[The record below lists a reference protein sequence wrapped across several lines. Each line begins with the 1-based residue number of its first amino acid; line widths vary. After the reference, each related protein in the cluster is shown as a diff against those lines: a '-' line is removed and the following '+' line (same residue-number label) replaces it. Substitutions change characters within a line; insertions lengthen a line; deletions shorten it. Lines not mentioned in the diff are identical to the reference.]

1 MLNVIS
7 CDCLFGPSNLSRQI
21 FFSFPFIKAK
31 VNELRNTM
39 DSHKST
45 RFIADTW
52 HDYELLDSGDGSK
65 LERFGKLVLDRPE
78 MAAVWSRKL
87 QYQQWDN
94 ASASY
99 EPTGKAT
106 GYWKPNGSVSDS
118 WQIEYKSKQHAHLK
132 LKFQLEL
139 TRFKHVGIFPEQA
152 SNWEYLAGRLN
163 EGDKLLNLFAYTGG
177 ASLAAKSAGADVT
190 HVDAIRQVIDWTRV
204 NMELSGLTGIRWVVE
219 DALKFLKR
227 EVKRGNKY
235 TGVVLDPPTWGLG
248 PKNEKW
254 KLELHLIEI
263 VELVASVVEPGGFV
277 VMNTYS
283 GLPPTTLETLWR
295 RVLPKA
301 KITSGELCIPG
312 KDGHLLS
319 TGSLIRIEL

>member
-1 MLNVIS
+1 MN
-7 CDCLFGPSNLSRQI
+7 
-21 FFSFPFIKAK
+21 
-31 VNELRNTM
+31 
-39 DSHKST
+39 ST

-52 HDYELLDSGDGSK
+52 ENYELLDSGDSSK
-65 LERFGKLVLDRPE
+65 LERFGQYVLDRPE
-78 MAAVWSRKL
+78 PGAIWPKGL
-87 QYQQWDN
+87 PYKKWDSAD
-94 ASASY
+94 ASF
-99 EPTGKAT
+99 EPTGKKK
-106 GYWKPNGSVSDS
+106 GF
-118 WQIEYKSKQHAHLK
+118 WQNNVGVPDKWRLDYRSKDLDHLK
-132 LKFQLEL
+132 LTFQLEM
-139 TRFKHVGIFPEQA
+139 TRFKHVGVFPEQA
-152 SNWEYLAGRLN
+152 ANWEYIAGKIN
-163 EGDKLLNLFAYTGG
+163 EGEKLLNLFAYTGG

-204 NMELSGLTGIRWVVE
+204 NMELSGLDGIRWVVE

-235 TGVVLDPPTWGLG
+235 NAVVLDPPTWGLG

-254 KLELHLIEI
+254 KLDHHLEEI
-263 VELVASVVEPGGFV
+263 VELVSQVVLLGGFV

-283 GLPPTTLETLWR
+283 GIPPTSLETLWR

-301 KITSGELCIPG
+301 QMVSGELCLKG

>member
-1 MLNVIS
+1 MN
-7 CDCLFGPSNLSRQI
+7 
-21 FFSFPFIKAK
+21 
-31 VNELRNTM
+31 
-39 DSHKST
+39 SHSST

-52 HDYELLDSGDGSK
+52 KDYELLDSGDGSK
-65 LERFGKLVLDRPE
+65 LERFGELVLDRPE
-78 MAAVWSRKL
+78 SGAVWAKKL
-87 QYQQWDN
+87 SYEKWDK
-94 ASASY
+94 ASACF
-99 EPTGKAT
+99 EPTGKKK
-106 GYWKPNGSVSDS
+106 GYWKPNSSIADS
-118 WQIEYKSKQHAHLK
+118 WHIEYRSKDHPKLR

-152 SNWEYLAGRLN
+152 SNWEYLAGNLS
-163 EGDKLLNLFAYTGG
+163 EGDKMLNLFAYTGG
-177 ASLAAKSAGADVT
+177 ASLAAKSSGADVT

-235 TGVVLDPPTWGLG
+235 KAVVLDPPTWGLG

-254 KLELHLIEI
+254 KLDHHLVEI
-263 VELVASVVEPGGFV
+263 IELVSQVTLPGGFII
-277 VMNTYS
+277 MNTYS
-283 GLPPTTLETLWR
+283 GIPPTSLETLWR
-295 RVLPKA
+295 RALPKA
-301 KITSGELCIPG
+301 RLTSGELCLPG

>member
-1 MLNVIS
+1 MN
-7 CDCLFGPSNLSRQI
+7 
-21 FFSFPFIKAK
+21 
-31 VNELRNTM
+31 
-39 DSHKST
+39 ST

-52 HDYELLDSGDGSK
+52 ENYELIDSGDRSK
-65 LERFGKLVLDRPE
+65 LEMFGQYVLDRPE
-78 MAAVWSRKL
+78 PGAIWPKGL
-87 QYQQWDN
+87 PYKKWDSAD
-94 ASASY
+94 ASF
-99 EPTGKAT
+99 EPTGK
-106 GYWKPNGSVSDS
+106 KNGF
-118 WQIEYKSKQHAHLK
+118 WQNNAGVHDKWRLDYRSKDLDHLK
-132 LKFQLEL
+132 LTFQLEM
-139 TRFKHVGIFPEQA
+139 TRFKHVGVFPEQA
-152 SNWEYLAGRLN
+152 ANWEYIAGKIN
-163 EGDKLLNLFAYTGG
+163 EGEKLLNLFAYTGG

-204 NMELSGLTGIRWVVE
+204 NMELSGLDGIRWVVE

-235 TGVVLDPPTWGLG
+235 NAVVLDPPTWGVG

-254 KLELHLIEI
+254 KLEHHLEEI
-263 VELVASVVEPGGFV
+263 VELVSKVVLQGGFV

-283 GLPPTTLETLWR
+283 GIPPTSLETLWR

-301 KITSGELCIPG
+301 KMASGELCLKG